1 MAQRHVAIPQRE
13 GRRIMSG
20 ERRRSER
27 KRVLLEAKWASM
39 SRTHEARVDDVSLGG
54 CFVNTFG
61 RVEPNETVNLQIQ
74 LPSGEWLPLRG
85 EVASYQPGVGFG
97 LAFTSLSEEEIEVL
111 KELMLTAEE
120 RKL

>member
-1 MAQRHVAIPQRE
+1 MWRFLSAKGVEMDQ
-13 GRRIMSG
+13 

-27 KRVLLEAKWASM
+27 KRVLLEAKWESM

-61 RVEPNETVNLQIQ
+61 RVELHEMVNLQIQ

-97 LAFTSLSEEEIEVL
+97 LAFTSLSEEELEVL